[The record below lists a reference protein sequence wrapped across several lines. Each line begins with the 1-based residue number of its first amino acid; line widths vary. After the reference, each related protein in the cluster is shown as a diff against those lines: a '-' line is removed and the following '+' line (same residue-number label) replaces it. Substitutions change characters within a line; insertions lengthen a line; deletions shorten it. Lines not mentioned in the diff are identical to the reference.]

1 MPEIKPDVEAFAKIK
16 VVGVGGGGGS
26 AINRMIQSRIRGVD
40 FISVNTDVQALHYS
54 QAPTKLHIGKATTRG
69 LGAGMNPELGFR
81 SAEESQNEIR
91 ETLKGADMVFITAG
105 MGGGTGTGALP
116 KVAEIAKELGALTI
130 AVVTKPFG
138 FEGAQRMRIADDGL
152 DKVEDHVDT
161 IITIPN
167 DRVLQIVDKKTS
179 LLDAFSIVDDVLR
192 QGVQGITEVITV
204 PGLIN
209 LDYADVKSIMDGAG
223 SALMGIGKASGDNRA
238 IEAAKMAIASPLL
251 DLSIDGAKGVLF
263 TVSGGPSLSMHEVS
277 EAAETI
283 TASAEADARIIFGAV
298 MDETLK
304 DDVKVT
310 VIATGF
316 DKRLKPLSSPQPQ
329 SKAVYEPSKFIKEK
343 EIEEIKKAEPKPAEE
358 PVKEKKFPFSK
369 KAASAEPV
377 QPAESAPAVDE
388 QEDLEIPAFIRK
400 KMM

>member
-1 MPEIKPDVEAFAKIK
+1 MPEIKPDVESFAKIK
-16 VVGVGGGGGS
+16 VVGVGGGGNS
-26 AINRMIQSRIRGVD
+26 AVNRMIQSRIRGVD
-40 FISVNTDVQALHYS
+40 FISINTDVQALHYS

-69 LGAGMNPELGFR
+69 LGAGMNPDLGFR

-91 ETLKGADMVFITAG
+91 ETLKGADMVFLTAG

-138 FEGAQRMRIADDGL
+138 FEGSQRSRIADEGL
-152 DKVEDHVDT
+152 DRVEEYVDT

-167 DRVLQIVDKKTS
+167 DRVLQVVDKKTS
-179 LLDAFSIVDDVLR
+179 LLDAFAIVDDVLR

-209 LDYADVKSIMDGAG
+209 LDYADVKSIMDTAG
-223 SALMGIGKASGDNRA
+223 SALMGIGRASGENRA
-238 IEAAKMAIASPLL
+238 VEAAKMAISSPLL
-251 DLSIDGAKGVLF
+251 DLAIDGAKGVLF
-263 TVSGGPSLSMHEVS
+263 TVAGGPSLTMHEVS

-283 TASAEADARIIFGAV
+283 TASADADARIIFGAV
-298 MDETLK
+298 MDENLK

-316 DKRLKPLSSPQPQ
+316 DKRLKPLSSPQSQ
-329 SKAVYEPSKFIKEK
+329 SKATYEPSKFIQAKEK
-343 EIEEIKKAEPKPAEE
+343 EDEIKRNEAKSEPV
-358 PVKEKKFPFSK
+358 VKEKKFPFAK
-369 KAASAEPV
+369 KAASVEPV
-377 QPAESAPAVDE
+377 QPVEAPPTADD